1 MNKKHTVE
9 RFVMLR
15 KKGFTN
21 KQIAVYWNKTLMQIA
36 GVHAWATRK
45 GMSLV

>member
-9 RFVMLR
+9 RYVMLR

-36 GVHAWATRK
+36 GHAAWATRK
-45 GMSLV
+45 GMLVV